1 MQSLKRIGQHSP
13 WKRLGFELENNNLGS
28 INVYNLGKK
37 EIRLDAIPLFIWIG
51 FFQFSSL
58 KYRVWWIGF
67 FPPKTDVNQKLF
79 QNLFINGPIMNGF
92 WKSMNEMFYALSI
105 FLFLAAS
112 VTWVA
117 RSFKEKKEACRRI
130 AEASNSLQTTASRLH
145 IPSLYK
151 VNVGH

>member
-1 MQSLKRIGQHSP
+1 
-13 WKRLGFELENNNLGS
+13 
-28 INVYNLGKK
+28 
-37 EIRLDAIPLFIWIG
+37 
-51 FFQFSSL
+51 
-58 KYRVWWIGF
+58 
-67 FPPKTDVNQKLF
+67 
-79 QNLFINGPIMNGF
+79 MNGF

>member
-1 MQSLKRIGQHSP
+1 MIEIR
-13 WKRLGFELENNNLGS
+13 
-28 INVYNLGKK
+28 KK
-37 EIRLDAIPLFIWIG
+37 IRLDALPA
-51 FFQFSSL
+51 
-58 KYRVWWIGF
+58 
-67 FPPKTDVNQKLF
+67 
-79 QNLFINGPIMNGF
+79 MNGF
-92 WKSMNEMFYALSI
+92 GKSMNEMFYVLSI

-117 RSFKEKKEACRRI
+117 RSFKEKKEACRKI